1 MKTDAGDQI
10 MTDIREKPE
19 QIIIPTDP
27 INGPAIIPEIEDED
41 DDEEAPLGRTTD
53 EPYENEG

>member
-1 MKTDAGDQI
+1 

-41 DDEEAPLGRTTD
+41 DDEEVPLGRTTD